1 MNFLIA
7 ILAVLSI
14 WDYPERQ
21 PRHERLR
28 VQFMQAIRAG
38 NIRLMEETCRK
49 GTELLPDDPTWAYN
63 LACALAYRNKPEAAL
78 DQLEKAI
85 DLGFRDSGAIAAD
98 TDLKRI
104 SGTPRFKELVKYAE
118 EMKERPLLTGPMAVM
133 PATGVFGKSIAL
145 GSQNLSWDF
154 DAGCFTANLKLAPS
168 GRLGNSG
175 DLYMNRD
182 GGHSRL
188 AVTNYPGLTEIRLD
202 QEGRLRKADLDFPN
216 IKFPYPVF
224 GNCSRASLHPVYWRS
239 LPRSLMT
246 DNSRQLALMAEFYL
260 SNQVWVYPVNAD
272 FPPVGTNGDCFVSV
286 APYWLATQGK
296 SWSDQYYLR
305 AALEVSRSLKPEV
318 KREIVAR
325 GLLAPTVQ
333 ALIRKSLKSVDGSE
347 EAYLTAAAH
356 PTCFPPDGLDL
367 DRLKNSA
374 RALRPE
380 EIMPVAVLK
389 VVAEKCRE
397 EIAVPECIYST
408 PCAAAFILRTSGE
421 KRAFHLIA
429 RGGDEYA
436 FKVVHGDAGA
446 VRISPRMPSAV
457 KVEIDPGRISGRVD
471 IAVFAKSAKS
481 RWGAPGFV
489 CFSVPGS
496 TAPYYDPVLRVQPPA
511 EVK

>member
-1 MNFLIA
+1 MNILCA

-21 PRHERLR
+21 PQHEQLR
-28 VQFMQAIRAG
+28 MQFMQAIRAG
-38 NIRLMEETCRK
+38 NTRSMEDACRK
-49 GTELLPDDPTWAYN
+49 GTQLLPDDPTWAYN
-63 LACALAYRNKPEAAL
+63 LACALAYRNKPDAAL

-85 DLGFRDSGAIAAD
+85 DLGFRDSKAIAED
-98 TDLKRI
+98 SDLKRI
-104 SGTPRFKELVKYAE
+104 SRTSRFKDLVKYAE
-118 EMKERPLLTGPMAVM
+118 EMKERPLMMGPMAVM

-145 GSQNLSWDF
+145 GAQNLSWDF
-154 DAGCFTANLKLAPS
+154 DRGCFVANLKLAPS
-168 GRLGNSG
+168 GRNANSG

-188 AVTNYPGLTEIRLD
+188 AVTNYPGLTEIKLD

-246 DNSRQLALMAEFYL
+246 DNSRHLGRMADFYL
-260 SNQVWVYPVNAD
+260 SNQIWVYPVNAD
-272 FPPVGTNGDCFVSV
+272 YPPVGTNGDCFVSV

-305 AALEVSRSLKPEV
+305 AALEVSGSLDLPV

-347 EAYLTAAAH
+347 EAYLTAASH

-367 DRLKNSA
+367 ARLKRFA
-374 RALRPE
+374 GGLRME
-380 EIMPVAVLK
+380 EIMPVAVVK
-389 VVAEKCRE
+389 VVAEKSRE
-397 EIAVPECIYST
+397 EPLAPECIYST
-408 PCAAAFILRTSGE
+408 PCASAFILRTNGE
-421 KRAFHLIA
+421 KRAFHLLA
-429 RGGDEYA
+429 RGGEEYA
-436 FKVVHGDAGA
+436 FKVVHGNARA
-446 VRISPRMPSAV
+446 VRISPRTSSAV
-457 KVEIDPGRISGRVD
+457 KVEIDTDEIAERID
-471 IAVFAKSAKS
+471 IAVFARNAKS
-481 RWGAPGFV
+481 PWGAPSFV
-489 CFSVPGS
+489 CFSVPES
-496 TAPYYDPVLRVQPPA
+496 TAPYYDPVLRVHKPV